1 MSFFLLSLSRGTV
14 YMFPDIVLSILYAA
28 AIPDRNAPIDYY
40 TTAERSDIPVVDA

>member
-14 YMFPDIVLSILYAA
+14 YMFLDIVLSILYA